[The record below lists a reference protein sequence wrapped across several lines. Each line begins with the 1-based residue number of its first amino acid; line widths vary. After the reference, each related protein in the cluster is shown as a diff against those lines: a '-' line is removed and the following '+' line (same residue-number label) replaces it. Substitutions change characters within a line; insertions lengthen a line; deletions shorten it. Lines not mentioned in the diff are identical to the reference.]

1 VGPLGYFRTLA
12 LRSILKSALT
22 LEEEIHDMYSLLQA
36 ELVAVEI
43 PESIKKIVLEEKEHQ
58 KLIRH
63 MLVNRI
69 PDEEMERFLKEKIK
83 HIHHPEEIRPL
94 SKQRY
99 GSAWARIETVLKKEK
114 EIHDLFASFRKKSKI
129 PFAKRAFRFLEEQER
144 THVLLLERLLG
155 IKT

>member
-1 VGPLGYFRTLA
+1 MGPLGCFRTLA

-22 LEEEIHDMYSLLQA
+22 LEEEIHDLYSLLQA
-36 ELVAVEI
+36 ELVDVEM

-63 MLVNRI
+63 MIVNRVS
-69 PDEEMERFLKEKIK
+69 DEEMEKMLKGKIL
-83 HIHHPEEIRPL
+83 HVHHPEEIRPL

-99 GSAWARIETVLKKEK
+99 GSARTRIETVLKKEK
-114 EIHDLFASFRKKSKI
+114 EIHDLFAGLRKKSKI
-129 PFAKRAFRFLEEQER
+129 PFAKRAFRFLEEQEK
-144 THVLLLERLLG
+144 THVMLLERLLG